1 MPAKDLHPSVMLR
14 SLPAF
19 IETFMVRDGKLQ
31 AGDLHQERMLRTL
44 SDWGS
49 EPSQPLF
56 QSLLSDTPWLEV
68 ETYLTKQPLLPA
80 TTYRLTLEYDLTKIR
95 AIRLIPYQRRSI
107 SKLRLVQ
114 LPEDFDYSYKYADRS
129 FFDRVK
135 ATLPDDEE
143 PLFVREDGTI
153 TDTSFTN
160 VLIETEEGYFTP
172 AHPLLKG
179 TQREYLL
186 RCGLIAEHDHLTLT
200 HLMHARSLLLINA
213 LLPLEDTLRLLPTA
227 VIDTMTSL

>member
-1 MPAKDLHPSVMLR
+1 MHR
-14 SLPAF
+14 SSLSF
-19 IETFMVRDGKLQ
+19 IETFMVRGGELQ

-44 SDWGS
+44 TDFGA
-49 EPSQPLF
+49 EASQPIL
-56 QSLLSDTPWLEV
+56 QSLLSATPWLEV
-68 ETYLTKQPLLPA
+68 ESYLTKQALLPS

-114 LPEDFDYSYKYADRS
+114 LPEDFDYSYKYADRC

-143 PLFVREDGTI
+143 PLFVRQDGTI

-160 VLIETEEGYFTP
+160 VLMETEDGYFTP
-172 AHPLLKG
+172 ARPLLRG
-179 TQREYLL
+179 TQRESLL
-186 RCGLIAEHDHLTLT
+186 RRGLIAEHDHLTLT
-200 HLMHARSLLLINA
+200 HLTHARSLLLINA
-213 LLPLEDTLRLLPTA
+213 LLPLEEALRLSPTA
-227 VIDTMTSL
+227 LQP

>member
-1 MPAKDLHPSVMLR
+1 MLAKDLHTAVIHRPSP
-14 SLPAF
+14 SF
-19 IETFMVRDGKLQ
+19 IETFMVRGGKLQ
-31 AGDLHQERMLRTL
+31 AEDLHHERMLRTM
-44 SDWGS
+44 SDWS
-49 EPSQPLF
+49 YEPSQPLF

-68 ETYLTKQPLLPA
+68 ETYLTKQPLLTA

-95 AIRLIPYQRRSI
+95 AIRIVPYQRRSI
-107 SKLRLVQ
+107 SKLRPIH
-114 LPEDFDYSYKYADRS
+114 LPEDFNYNYKYADRS
-129 FFDRVK
+129 FFERVK
-135 ATLPDDEE
+135 ATLLDEEE
-143 PLFVREDGTI
+143 PLFVREDSTI

-186 RCGLIAEHDHLTLT
+186 RCGLITEHDHLTLT

-213 LLPLEDTLRLLPTA
+213 LLPLEDALRLLPTA
-227 VIDTMTSL
+227 LIDTMTSL

>member
-1 MPAKDLHPSVMLR
+1 MPSKDLHTSVMYR
-14 SLPAF
+14 SSPAF

-31 AGDLHQERMLRTL
+31 ADTFHQERILRTL

-49 EPSQPLF
+49 EGSQPLF

-68 ETYLTKQPLLPA
+68 ETYLTKQSLLPA

-129 FFDRVK
+129 FFDQVK

-143 PLFVREDGTI
+143 PLFVREDGSI

-160 VLIETEEGYFTP
+160 ILLETEDGYVTP

-186 RCGLIAEHDHLTLT
+186 RCGLIAEYDHLTLT
-200 HLMHARSLLLINA
+200 HLSQARSLLLINA
-213 LLPLEDTLRLLPTA
+213 LLPLEDALRLPPTA
-227 VIDTMTSL
+227 VIETMTSL

>member
-14 SLPAF
+14 SSTAF

-31 AGDLHQERMLRTL
+31 AGDLHHERMLRTL

-95 AIRLIPYQRRSI
+95 AIRIVPYQRRSI
-107 SKLRLVQ
+107 SKLRPIH
-114 LPEDFDYSYKYADRS
+114 LPEDFNYNYKYADRS
-129 FFDRVK
+129 FFERVK
-135 ATLPDDEE
+135 ATLLDDEE

-186 RCGLIAEHDHLTLT
+186 RCGLITEHDHLTLT
-200 HLMHARSLLLINA
+200 HLMRARSLLLINA
-213 LLPLEDTLRLLPTA
+213 LLPLEDALRLLPTA

>member
-1 MPAKDLHPSVMLR
+1 MPR
-14 SLPAF
+14 SSLSF
-19 IETFMVRDGKLQ
+19 IETFMVSGGELQ

-44 SDWGS
+44 TDFGV
-49 EPSQPLF
+49 EASQPIL
-56 QSLLSDTPWLEV
+56 QSLLSATPWLEV
-68 ETYLTKQPLLPA
+68 ESYLTKQTLLPS
-80 TTYRLTLEYDLTKIR
+80 TIYRLTLEYDLTKIR

-114 LPEDFDYSYKYADRS
+114 LPESFDYSYKYADRC

-143 PLFVREDGTI
+143 PLFVRQDGTI

-160 VLIETEEGYFTP
+160 ILVETEEGYFTP
-172 AHPLLKG
+172 TDPLLKG
-179 TQREYLL
+179 IQREYLL

-200 HLMHARSLLLINA
+200 HLTHARSLLLINA
-213 LLPLEDTLRLLPTA
+213 LLPLEDALCLPPTA
-227 VIDTMTSL
+227 IHF

>member
-1 MPAKDLHPSVMLR
+1 MLR

-31 AGDLHQERMLRTL
+31 AGDLHHERMLRTL

-107 SKLRLVQ
+107 SKLRPIR
-114 LPEDFDYSYKYADRS
+114 LPENFNYNYKYADRS
-129 FFDRVK
+129 FFERVK
-135 ATLPDDEE
+135 ATLPADGE

-172 AHPLLKG
+172 THPLLKG

-186 RCGLIAEHDHLTLT
+186 RCGQITEHDELTLST
-200 HLMHARSLLLINA
+200 ISCARSLLLINA
-213 LLPLEDTLRLLPTA
+213 LLPLEEAIRLPPTA

>member
-1 MPAKDLHPSVMLR
+1 
-14 SLPAF
+14 
-19 IETFMVRDGKLQ
+19 MVRGGELQ

-44 SDWGS
+44 TDFGA
-49 EPSQPLF
+49 EASQPIL
-56 QSLLSDTPWLEV
+56 QSLLSATPWLEV
-68 ETYLTKQPLLPA
+68 ESYLMKQTLLPS

-114 LPEDFDYSYKYADRS
+114 LPEDFDYSYKYADRC

-143 PLFVREDGTI
+143 PLFVRQDGTI

-160 VLIETEEGYFTP
+160 VLMETVPYS
-172 AHPLLKG
+172 
-179 TQREYLL
+179 RVL
-186 RCGLIAEHDHLTLT
+186 RGS
-200 HLMHARSLLLINA
+200 RYY
-213 LLPLEDTLRLLPTA
+213 
-227 VIDTMTSL
+227 VVV

>member
-1 MPAKDLHPSVMLR
+1 
-14 SLPAF
+14 
-19 IETFMVRDGKLQ
+19 MVRGGELQ

-44 SDWGS
+44 TDFGA
-49 EPSQPLF
+49 EASQPIL
-56 QSLLSDTPWLEV
+56 QSLLSATPWLEV
-68 ETYLTKQPLLPA
+68 ESYLTKQALLPS

-114 LPEDFDYSYKYADRS
+114 LPEDFDYSYKYADRC

-143 PLFVREDGTI
+143 PIFVRQDGTI

-160 VLIETEEGYFTP
+160 VLMETEDGYFTP
-172 AHPLLKG
+172 ARPLLRG
-179 TQREYLL
+179 TQRESLL
-186 RCGLIAEHDHLTLT
+186 RRGLIAEHDHLTLT

-213 LLPLEDTLRLLPTA
+213 LLPLKEALRLSPTA
-227 VIDTMTSL
+227 LRP

>member
-1 MPAKDLHPSVMLR
+1 
-14 SLPAF
+14 
-19 IETFMVRDGKLQ
+19 MVRGGELQ

-44 SDWGS
+44 TDFGAES
-49 EPSQPLF
+49 SQPIL
-56 QSLLSDTPWLEV
+56 QSLLSATPWLEV
-68 ETYLTKQPLLPA
+68 KSYLTKQALLPS
-80 TTYRLTLEYDLTKIR
+80 TIYRLTLEYDLTKIR

-114 LPEDFDYSYKYADRS
+114 LPEDFDYSYKYADRC

-143 PLFVREDGTI
+143 PLFVRQDGTI

-160 VLIETEEGYFTP
+160 VLMETEDGYFTP
-172 AHPLLKG
+172 ARPLLKG
-179 TQREYLL
+179 TQRESLL

-200 HLMHARSLLLINA
+200 HLTHARSLLLINA
-213 LLPLEDTLRLLPTA
+213 LLPLEEALRLSPTA
-227 VIDTMTSL
+227 LQP

>member
-1 MPAKDLHPSVMLR
+1 MLR

-31 AGDLHQERMLRTL
+31 AGDLHHERMLRTL

-56 QSLLSDTPWLEV
+56 QSLLNETPWLEV

-95 AIRLIPYQRRSI
+95 AIRIVPYQRRSI
-107 SKLRLVQ
+107 RKLRPIC
-114 LPEDFDYSYKYADRS
+114 LPEDFNYNYNYKYADRS
-129 FFDRVK
+129 FFERVK

-179 TQREYLL
+179 TQREDLL

-200 HLMHARSLLLINA
+200 HLMRARSLLLINA
-213 LLPLEDTLRLLPTA
+213 LLPLEDALRLPPTA
-227 VIDTMTSL
+227 VIETMTSL

>member
-1 MPAKDLHPSVMLR
+1 
-14 SLPAF
+14 
-19 IETFMVRDGKLQ
+19 MVRGGELQ

-44 SDWGS
+44 TDFGS
-49 EPSQPLF
+49 EASQPIL
-56 QSLLSDTPWLEV
+56 QSLLSATPWLEV
-68 ETYLTKQPLLPA
+68 ESYLTKQALLPS

-107 SKLRLVQ
+107 SKLRPVQ
-114 LPEDFDYSYKYADRS
+114 LPESFDYSYKYADRC

-143 PLFVREDGTI
+143 PIFVRQDGTI

-160 VLIETEEGYFTP
+160 VLMETEDGYFTP
-172 AHPLLKG
+172 ARPLLKG
-179 TQREYLL
+179 TQRESLL

-200 HLMHARSLLLINA
+200 HLTHARSLLLINA
-213 LLPLEDTLRLLPTA
+213 LLPLEEALRLSPTA
-227 VIDTMTSL
+227 LQP

>member
-14 SLPAF
+14 SSPAF
-19 IETFMVRDGKLQ
+19 IETFMVRNGKLQ
-31 AGDLHQERMLRTL
+31 AEDFHHERMLRTL

-56 QSLLSDTPWLEV
+56 QSLLSDTPWLKV

>member
-31 AGDLHQERMLRTL
+31 AKDLHHERMLHTL
-44 SDWGS
+44 RDWGS

-56 QSLLSDTPWLEV
+56 QSLLRDTPWLEV
-68 ETYLTKQPLLPA
+68 ETYLTKQPLLTA

-95 AIRLIPYQRRSI
+95 AIRIVPYQRRSI

-114 LPEDFDYSYKYADRS
+114 LPEGFDYSYKYADRS

-179 TQREYLL
+179 TQRGYLL
-186 RCGLIAEHDHLTLT
+186 RCGLITEHDHLTLT
-200 HLMHARSLLLINA
+200 QLMRARSLLLINA
-213 LLPLEDTLRLLPTA
+213 LLPLEDAIRLLPTA

>member
-1 MPAKDLHPSVMLR
+1 MYR
-14 SLPAF
+14 SSPAF

-31 AGDLHQERMLRTL
+31 AKDLHQERMLRTL

-49 EPSQPLF
+49 EDSQPLF

-68 ETYLTKQPLLPA
+68 ETYLTKQSLLPA

-114 LPEDFDYSYKYADRS
+114 LPEDFDYNYKYADRS
-129 FFDRVK
+129 FFDQVK

-143 PLFVREDGTI
+143 PLFIRQDGTI

-186 RCGLIAEHDHLTLT
+186 RRGVIAEHDHLTLT
-200 HLMHARSLLLINA
+200 HLIRSRSLLLINA
-213 LLPLEDTLRLLPTA
+213 LLPLEDALRLPPTA
-227 VIDTMTSL
+227 VIDTITFL

>member
-1 MPAKDLHPSVMLR
+1 MPAKDLYTAVMHR
-14 SLPAF
+14 SSLSF
-19 IETFMVRDGKLQ
+19 IETFMVRGGELQ

-44 SDWGS
+44 TDFGA
-49 EPSQPLF
+49 EASQPIL
-56 QSLLSDTPWLEV
+56 QSLLSATPWLEV
-68 ETYLTKQPLLPA
+68 ESYLTKQALLPS

-114 LPEDFDYSYKYADRS
+114 LPEDFDYSYKYADRC

-143 PLFVREDGTI
+143 PLFVRQDGTI

-160 VLIETEEGYFTP
+160 VLMETEDGYFTP
-172 AHPLLKG
+172 ARPLLRG
-179 TQREYLL
+179 TQRESLL
-186 RCGLIAEHDHLTLT
+186 RRGLIAEHDHLTLT
-200 HLMHARSLLLINA
+200 HLTHARSLLLINA
-213 LLPLEDTLRLLPTA
+213 LLPLEEALRLSPTA
-227 VIDTMTSL
+227 LQP

>member
-95 AIRLIPYQRRSI
+95 AIRIVPYQRRSI
-107 SKLRLVQ
+107 RKLRPIC
-114 LPEDFDYSYKYADRS
+114 LPEDFNYNYKYADRS
-129 FFDRVK
+129 FFERVK

-186 RCGLIAEHDHLTLT
+186 RCGLIIEHDHLTLT
-200 HLMHARSLLLINA
+200 HLMRARSLLLINA
-213 LLPLEDTLRLLPTA
+213 LLPLEDALRLPPTA
-227 VIDTMTSL
+227 VIETMTSL

>member
-14 SLPAF
+14 SSTAF
-19 IETFMVRDGKLQ
+19 IETFMIRDGKLQ

-44 SDWGS
+44 RDWDS

-95 AIRLIPYQRRSI
+95 AIRIVPYQRRSI
-107 SKLRLVQ
+107 SKLRPIH
-114 LPEDFDYSYKYADRS
+114 LPEDFNYNYKYADRS
-129 FFDRVK
+129 FFERVK

-143 PLFVREDGTI
+143 PLFIREDGTI

-160 VLIETEEGYFTP
+160 ILLETEDGYVTP
-172 AHPLLKG
+172 AHPLLQG
-179 TQREYLL
+179 TQRAALL
-186 RCGLIAEHDHLTLT
+186 RRGVIAEHDHLTLT
-200 HLMHARSLLLINA
+200 HLICSRSLLLINA
-213 LLPLEDTLRLLPTA
+213 LLPLEDALSLPPTA

>member
-1 MPAKDLHPSVMLR
+1 MLR

-31 AGDLHQERMLRTL
+31 AGDLHQKRMLRTL

-49 EPSQPLF
+49 KPSQPLF

-95 AIRLIPYQRRSI
+95 AIRIVPYQRRSI
-107 SKLRLVQ
+107 SKLRPIH
-114 LPEDFDYSYKYADRS
+114 LPEDFNYNHKYADRS
-129 FFDRVK
+129 FFERVK
-135 ATLPDDEE
+135 ATLSDDEE

-186 RCGLIAEHDHLTLT
+186 RCGLITEHDHLTLT
-200 HLMHARSLLLINA
+200 HRLRARSLLLINA
-213 LLPLEDTLRLLPTA
+213 LLTLEDALRLPPTA
-227 VIDTMTSL
+227 VIETMTSL

>member
-1 MPAKDLHPSVMLR
+1 MYR
-14 SLPAF
+14 SSLSF
-19 IETFMVRDGKLQ
+19 IETFMVRGGELQ

-44 SDWGS
+44 TDFGA
-49 EPSQPLF
+49 EASQPIL
-56 QSLLSDTPWLEV
+56 QSLLSATPWLEV
-68 ETYLTKQPLLPA
+68 ESYLTKQALLPS

-114 LPEDFDYSYKYADRS
+114 LPEDFDYSYKYADRC

-143 PLFVREDGTI
+143 PIFVRQDGTI

-160 VLIETEEGYFTP
+160 VLMETEDGYFTP
-172 AHPLLKG
+172 ARPLLRG
-179 TQREYLL
+179 TQRESLL
-186 RCGLIAEHDHLTLT
+186 RRGLIAEHDHLTLT
-200 HLMHARSLLLINA
+200 HLTHARSLLLINA
-213 LLPLEDTLRLLPTA
+213 LLPLEEALRLSPTA
-227 VIDTMTSL
+227 LQP

>member
-1 MPAKDLHPSVMLR
+1 MLR

>member
-1 MPAKDLHPSVMLR
+1 MLR

-31 AGDLHQERMLRTL
+31 AGDLHHERMLRTL

-56 QSLLSDTPWLEV
+56 QSLLNETPWLEV

-95 AIRLIPYQRRSI
+95 AIRIVPYQRRSI
-107 SKLRLVQ
+107 RKLRPIC
-114 LPEDFDYSYKYADRS
+114 LPEDFNYNYNYKYADRS
-129 FFDRVK
+129 FFERVK

-200 HLMHARSLLLINA
+200 HLMRARSLLLINA
-213 LLPLEDTLRLLPTA
+213 LLPLEDALRLPPTA
-227 VIDTMTSL
+227 VIETMTSL

>member
-1 MPAKDLHPSVMLR
+1 MPAKDLYTAVMHR
-14 SLPAF
+14 SSLSF
-19 IETFMVRDGKLQ
+19 IETFMVRGGELQ

-44 SDWGS
+44 TDFGA
-49 EPSQPLF
+49 EASQPIL
-56 QSLLSDTPWLEV
+56 QSLLSATPLLEV
-68 ETYLTKQPLLPA
+68 ESYLTKQALLPS

-114 LPEDFDYSYKYADRS
+114 LPEDFDYSYKYADRC

-143 PLFVREDGTI
+143 PLFVRQDGTI

-160 VLIETEEGYFTP
+160 VLMETEDGYFTP
-172 AHPLLKG
+172 ARPLLRG
-179 TQREYLL
+179 TQRESLL
-186 RCGLIAEHDHLTLT
+186 RRGLIAEHDHLTLT
-200 HLMHARSLLLINA
+200 HLTHARSLLLINA
-213 LLPLEDTLRLLPTA
+213 LLPLEEALRLSPTA
-227 VIDTMTSL
+227 LQP

>member
-1 MPAKDLHPSVMLR
+1 MYR
-14 SLPAF
+14 SSLSF
-19 IETFMVRDGKLQ
+19 IETFMVRGGELQ

-44 SDWGS
+44 TDFGA
-49 EPSQPLF
+49 EASQPIL
-56 QSLLSDTPWLEV
+56 QSLLSATPWLEV
-68 ETYLTKQPLLPA
+68 ESYLTKQALLPS

-95 AIRLIPYQRRSI
+95 AIRIIPYQRRSI

-114 LPEDFDYSYKYADRS
+114 LPEDFDYSYKYADRC

-143 PLFVREDGTI
+143 PLFVRQDGTI

-160 VLIETEEGYFTP
+160 ILVETESGYFTP

-179 TQREYLL
+179 TQRESLL
-186 RCGLIAEHDHLTLT
+186 RRGLIAEHDHLTLT
-200 HLMHARSLLLINA
+200 HLTHARSILLINA
-213 LLPLEDTLRLLPTA
+213 LLPLEEALRLSPTA
-227 VIDTMTSL
+227 LQP

>member
-1 MPAKDLHPSVMLR
+1 MLR
-14 SLPAF
+14 SSPAF
-19 IETFMVRDGKLQ
+19 IETFMVRNGKLQ
-31 AGDLHQERMLRTL
+31 AEDFHHERMLRTL

-56 QSLLSDTPWLEV
+56 QSLLSDTPWLKV